1 MCGIVGIYNLTKHHP
16 IGQPLLERM
25 LGLIRHRGPEEFGI
39 YRDGRIGLGNA
50 RLSIIDLKT
59 GSQPIANEDE
69 TIWLVVNGEVFNY
82 VELRADLETQGHRFT
97 TSSDVEVI
105 VHLYEQFGP
114 RCVEHLNGQFAFAI
128 WDRRPEADGGTLFMA
143 RDQVGICPLFYTVAD
158 GVLIFGSEIK
168 AILAHPAVSAR
179 LDLVSLAQVFTFW
192 ATRAPRTVFEGIVEV
207 PPGHTLI
214 ARDGQISV
222 ERYWG
227 LSFPED
233 GAEQGE
239 NLSDDEYAEGLRE
252 LLVDAT
258 RIRLRAD
265 VPVGAY
271 LSGGLDSSTI
281 TALIRDHTSNYLK
294 TFSIAF
300 ADPAFDERAHQER
313 MVEFLGTD
321 HRRIECADADVGRVF
336 PDVIWHTEWPILR
349 TSPAP
354 LFLLS
359 QLVRQNDIKVVLTGE
374 GADEFLG
381 GYNIYKE
388 TKLRHFWARDP
399 DSAMRPLLLKRLYP
413 YVEGLGQ
420 GGTFLEAFFRKGLT
434 ETDRLD
440 YSHAIRWANTVPLR
454 RFFSSEVQAA
464 LNGYDPV
471 AEVVSELER
480 HPAYKRWTPL
490 ARAQYIEISIFL
502 SEYLLSSQG
511 DRMLMAHSVEG
522 RFPFMDH
529 RVIEFA
535 SRIPPRLKIRGLNE
549 KYVLKQAMRKMLP
562 ESVYARTKRP
572 YRAPIHRSFFGDTS
586 HVYVQELLSPE
597 MIRTAGYFH
606 PQAVARLVKKA
617 QGAHRFSERDNMALA
632 GVLSTQLLH
641 YQFVEDFPGRP
652 IPSIAPLKLCVGPTS
667 VVPPAIQPPEEQE
680 TP

>member
-1 MCGIVGIYNLTKHHP
+1 MCGIVGIYNLTKYHP
-16 IGQPLLERM
+16 IDQPLLERM
-25 LGLIRHRGPEEFGI
+25 LGLIRHRGPDESGI

-50 RLSIIDLKT
+50 RLSIIDLST

-69 TIWLVVNGEVFNY
+69 TVWIVFNGEIFNY
-82 VELRADLETQGHRFT
+82 VELRPELEAQGHRFT
-97 TSSDVEVI
+97 TASDTEVI
-105 VHLYEQFGP
+105 VHLYEQYGP

-128 WDRRPEADGGTLFMA
+128 WDRRPEAGGGTLFMA
-143 RDQVGICPLFYTVAD
+143 RDRVGIRPLFYTVAD
-158 GVLIFGSEIK
+158 GALVFGSEVK
-168 AILAHPAVSAR
+168 TILAHPAVIAR
-179 LDLVSLAQVFTFW
+179 LDLTSLAQVFTFW
-192 ATRAPRTVFEGIVEV
+192 TTLAPRTVFEGIVEV
-207 PPGHTLI
+207 PPGHTLT

-233 GAEQGE
+233 GGGE
-239 NLSDDEYAEGLRE
+239 TLSDDEYTEGLRE

-258 RIRLRAD
+258 QIRLRAD

-281 TALIRDHTSNYLK
+281 TALIRNYTDNYLK

-300 ADPAFDERAHQER
+300 ADPAFDERVHQER

-321 HRRIECADADVGRVF
+321 HRRVECADADVGRVF

-354 LFLLS
+354 MFLLS
-359 QLVRQNDIKVVLTGE
+359 GLVRQNDIKVVLTGE

-381 GYNIYKE
+381 GYNIFKE

-399 DSAMRPLLLKRLYP
+399 DSAMRSLLLKRLYP
-413 YVEGLGQ
+413 YVQGLGQ

-434 ETDRLD
+434 EIERLD
-440 YSHAIRWANTVPLR
+440 YSHAIRWANTAPLR
-454 RFFSSEVQAA
+454 RFFSPEVQAA

-471 AEVVSELER
+471 SKVVTALR
-480 HPAYKRWTPL
+480 LHPAFARWTPL
-490 ARAQYIEISIFL
+490 ARAQYIEVSIFM

-511 DRMLMAHSVEG
+511 DRMLTAHSVEG
-522 RFPFMDH
+522 RFPFLDH

-535 SRIPPRLKIRGLNE
+535 GSIPPRLKIRGLNE
-549 KYVLKQAMRKMLP
+549 KYILKRAMRGMLP
-562 ESVYARTKRP
+562 ESVYARVKRP
-572 YRAPIHRSFFGDTS
+572 YRAPIHRSFFGPDAPA
-586 HVYVQELLSPE
+586 YVQELLSPE
-597 MIRTAGYFH
+597 ALRAAGYFH

-617 QGAHRFSERDNMALA
+617 QGAHPLSERDNMALA

-641 YQFVEDFPGRP
+641 HQFVKDFPGRSVP
-652 IPSIAPLKLCVGPTS
+652 PVAPLKLCIGPH
-667 VVPPAIQPPEEQE
+667 PNPNC
-680 TP
+680 